1 MTIGIPP
8 SRHAEIHPA
17 RSTVGTA
24 ELKRHI
30 ALMFGDPVPA
40 EASDSVD

>member
-1 MTIGIPP
+1 MTIAIPP
-8 SRHAEIHPA
+8 SRHAESHPA

-30 ALMFGDPVPA
+30 ALMFGYPIPA
-40 EASDSVD
+40 ETSDSVD

>member
-1 MTIGIPP
+1 MTIATPP

-17 RSTVGTA
+17 RSTLGTT

-30 ALMFGDPVPA
+30 ALMFGDPIPA
-40 EASDSVD
+40 ETPDSVG